1 MGKTRAQF
9 SLCCLQMLQVQPSLV
24 KATENLPWNSTTV
37 SSIALNQSYPH
48 LYHGNSGIFD
58 AFLSVNIFKIRP
70 PNVQGALKV
79 ILGIYIKLINIE
91 SFRELHEF
99 ILEPMAM
106 VVLTSMMIIINIFI
120 IIFQFISQSYMLY
133 SAPCLH
139 LQPDTSDKITIYG
152 ELILVGKDV
161 NETCDNYSLLYGIDD
176 DNYDDDDAVSSSSVP
191 DIPFLSF
198 EADDDSLIFLVS
210 VNLNDDVDDS
220 CTVFSI
226 SSFGCC

>member
-70 PNVQGALKV
+70 PNIQGALKV

-139 LQPDTSDKITIYG
+139 LQPGTSDKITIYG

-161 NETCDNYSLLYGIDD
+161 NET
-176 DNYDDDDAVSSSSVP
+176 
-191 DIPFLSF
+191 
-198 EADDDSLIFLVS
+198 DDDSLIFLVS
-210 VNLNDDVDDS
+210 VNSNDDVDDS